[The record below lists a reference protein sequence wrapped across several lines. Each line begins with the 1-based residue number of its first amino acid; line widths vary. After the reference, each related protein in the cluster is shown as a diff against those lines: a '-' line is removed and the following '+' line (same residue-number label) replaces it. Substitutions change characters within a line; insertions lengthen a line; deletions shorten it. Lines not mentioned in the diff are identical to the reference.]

1 VDTVQS
7 KEVMVRDEME
17 VMLPSSVVSTA
28 TYSCGTTASNS
39 STKGVEILFYD
50 RCEDK

>member
-1 VDTVQS
+1 MDIVKRSDGAY
-7 KEVMVRDEME
+7 EMRWE
-17 VMLPSSVVSTA
+17 LPSSVVSTA
-28 TYSCGTTASNS
+28 TYSCGTTASIS